1 MKLKLISLILVLVLS
16 TLGLCSCS
24 EEYRHYHREDYYT
37 LPGWSCTDEDFVGA
51 YFDTVKLKIEQL
63 LDIYDL
69 GLEPKYEID
78 PLTADTPSILMY
90 MYNDIATVYV
100 HLNNFNAYG
109 DIWVEFM
116 FYGNEFITWK
126 DYEYQKPYVD
136 FINDLTNYLAYDT
149 ITTENR
155 FETLYNECMD
165 EVEYDNYNYIGFSKY
180 DIYHFDQFIGNV
192 GYRVTL
198 NSNEGYY
205 YKFGKNE
212 DLVKMANYFRFE
224 GLLKPLS

>member
-63 LDIYDL
+63 LDIY
-69 GLEPKYEID
+69 GLEFEPKYEID
-78 PLTADTPSILMY
+78 TSTSSKIRVYLFNDVSTIKIRL
-90 MYNDIATVYV
+90 YNSSG
-100 HLNNFNAYG
+100 AYRVG
-109 DIWVEFM
+109 LM
-116 FYGNEFITWK
+116 FYGDENITWK

-165 EVEYDNYNYIGFSKY
+165 EVEYDNYNYIGFGKH

-192 GYRVTL
+192 GYQVTL
-198 NSNEGYY
+198 NSNEGYD
-205 YKFGKNE
+205 YKLGKNE
-212 DLVKMANYFRFE
+212 DLVKMANRFSFE